1 MKIKSIVETTTSGSI
16 ATVATN
22 MTPGKPI
29 KRQSS
34 PKVKTEKKL
43 YANSLHEGDDS
54 REKQDDNDLKNTG
67 YNPFDRNRAPGQ
79 KPDPRSEKYRKM
91 IASKAASRKSV
102 KEEGYQD
109 TIQSRY
115 DAQVKKYNATPIGP
129 LDEAGNKETNYKSI
143 VKKIIDH
150 YTRLGYKCKISK
162 GDDSQVQ
169 YMFKNNKIYP
179 GEITTAY
186 IVTQPDFSIIA
197 GTGMII
203 DGDHSF
209 DSDSFDNARDALR
222 YLKIP
227 GTTSPN
233 TLDEAELREEDIV
246 LAPGKGSKYRADIM
260 SKTKSGALAK
270 FSLPFKATGCWVSD
284 KRGNRMSECET
295 AEIASEVARVLNSE
309 IKNPTTVKETE
320 EVYEADDS
328 AVGTG
333 WSNAKALLQAYE
345 RKASAELQLGGDV
358 VMLEYPEVRFVL
370 GIYKQAVK
378 DGRHEEIL
386 RLLADPYKFHKMMKK
401 MGNMLYRDRSSQN
414 AAAAGERLA
423 GGLGEARRRNT
434 VTYNYK
440 LPDNKVG
447 KAEVPIPDADDDDS
461 WNSDTSSG
469 YDRDE
474 LRRQAIMRSV
484 KEGAKVDRMV
494 KHIAKS
500 EKGLGKSKKDAE
512 SIAWATANKRGM
524 LDNKNKK
531 PKE

>member
-1 MKIKSIVETTTSGSI
+1 MKIKSIVETTTSGSV

-22 MTPGKPI
+22 MTPGKPL
-29 KRQSS
+29 KRAVYGS
-34 PKVKTEKKL
+34 
-43 YANSLHEGDDS
+43 
-54 REKQDDNDLKNTG
+54 KQ
-67 YNPFDRNRAPGQ
+67 
-79 KPDPRSEKYRKM
+79 
-91 IASKAASRKSV
+91 V
-102 KEEGYQD
+102 EGYQD
-109 TIQSRY
+109 TVQSRF

-129 LDEAGNKETNYKSI
+129 LDEA
-143 VKKIIDH
+143 
-150 YTRLGYKCKISK
+150 
-162 GDDSQVQ
+162 
-169 YMFKNNKIYP
+169 
-179 GEITTAY
+179 EIREND
-186 IVTQPDFSIIA
+186 VVVSPD
-197 GTGMII
+197 
-203 DGDHSF
+203 
-209 DSDSFDNARDALR
+209 
-222 YLKIP
+222 
-227 GTTSPN
+227 
-233 TLDEAELREEDIV
+233 
-246 LAPGKGSKYRADIM
+246 KGSRTKTGLL
-260 SKTKSGALAK
+260 SKDKNGILAK
-270 FSLPFKATGCWVSD
+270 FVPPFKATGCWVSD

-309 IKNPTTVKETE
+309 IKNPTAKE
-320 EVYEADDS
+320 EVSEADDS

-423 GGLGEARRRNT
+423 GGLDENGRKSP
-434 VTYNYK
+434 VTSHYK
-440 LPDNKVG
+440 LPNKKNG
-447 KAEVPIPDADDDDS
+447 KAEVAIPDADDDDDS

>member
-22 MTPGKPI
+22 ITPGKPI

-34 PKVKTEKKL
+34 TKVKTEKKL

-54 REKQDDNDLKNTG
+54 REKQDDNDLKNTV
-67 YNPFDRNRAPGQ
+67 YNPFDRNREQPQ

-91 IASKAASRKSV
+91 VASKAASRKAV

-115 DAQVKKYNATPIGP
+115 DAQMKKYDATPIGP
-129 LDEAGNKETNYKSI
+129 LDEA
-143 VKKIIDH
+143 
-150 YTRLGYKCKISK
+150 
-162 GDDSQVQ
+162 
-169 YMFKNNKIYP
+169 
-179 GEITTAY
+179 EIREND
-186 IVTQPDFSIIA
+186 VVVSPD
-197 GTGMII
+197 
-203 DGDHSF
+203 
-209 DSDSFDNARDALR
+209 
-222 YLKIP
+222 
-227 GTTSPN
+227 
-233 TLDEAELREEDIV
+233 
-246 LAPGKGSKYRADIM
+246 KGSRTKTGLL
-260 SKTKSGALAK
+260 SKDKNGILAK
-270 FSLPFKATGCWVSD
+270 FVPPFKATGCWVSD

-309 IKNPTTVKETE
+309 IKNPTTIKETE
-320 EVYEADDS
+320 EVYEEDDN

-345 RKASAELQLGGDV
+345 RKASAEIQLGDDV

-414 AAAAGERLA
+414 AEAAGKRLA
-423 GGLGEARRRNT
+423 GGLGEARRKNT

-440 LPDNKVG
+440 LPDKKVG
-447 KAEVPIPDADDDDS
+447 KAEVPIPDADDDDDS

-474 LRRQAIMRSV
+474 LRRQAIMRSI

-500 EKGLGKSKKDAE
+500 EKDLGKSKKDAE
-512 SIAWATANKRGM
+512 SIAWATVNKRGM

-531 PKE
+531 SKE